1 MSIESTV
8 RSQTRRIEP
17 GWVAAATVVLVA
29 VLAAVAVLLTAKQ
42 AADLKAESETRSR
55 AAEAIIPVAGALR
68 TAQEAAAGGAATA
81 SRLVPVAELASS
93 AIPEQ
98 AAVRARDTGVPVVDD
113 TGDGVIV
120 APVFQGGSVPA
131 SVADRRRSI
140 LGFRTVP
147 LDLAPTLAQRQPD
160 GGGIAV
166 SGTDRTVASLPG
178 PVPADADP
186 YTVPVSAKTAPGW
199 TLTVWTAPPTIPL
212 TAWVTAALL
221 LAAGAAAAGWLLNR
235 ENRAARSRRE
245 LQRLRE
251 QSMTVAALARVG
263 QDSLDLAD
271 VLPAITTQIT
281 EALDLRGL
289 TLSSPTPEGD
299 RLFFAW
305 GESPTISDRSAGLPQ
320 QVAPGETVST
330 VLSRGGR
337 TVARLTVVA
346 GRPLDKL
353 DVQTLSS
360 VADTLT
366 SALANAEA
374 FGQQRELLQRMRAVD
389 ELKTVFLATASHEL
403 RTPVGVITGY
413 ARILSNNWDQLSAD
427 QGRTYAE
434 RVDQNAQRLRSLV
447 EDLLDFS
454 RLERG
459 VGLATSE
466 DSLLDLGEEV
476 GRILERASEITPQH
490 KLSVEAEPG
499 LQVRGSH
506 QALERVVT
514 NLVGNAAKYSPEGT
528 RIFVRARGRK
538 GRAELVVDDEGPGV
552 PLAEREQIFSRF
564 FRGRG
569 DAVINTRGAGL
580 GLAIVSEFAASM
592 GGKVK
597 VAASDSGGAR
607 FVVSYPLA
615 ESTASEG
622 AAHVAS

>member
-1 MSIESTV
+1 MSLESTV
-8 RSQTRRIEP
+8 RSQGRKVQP
-17 GWVAAATVVLVA
+17 GWIAATVVVLVA
-29 VLAAVAVLLTAKQ
+29 VLAAAAVLLNAGQ
-42 AADLKAESETRSR
+42 AADLKAQSETRSR

-68 TAQEAAAGGAATA
+68 TAQEEAAGGAATA
-81 SRLVPVAELASS
+81 SRLVPADEVASS
-93 AIPEQ
+93 DVPED
-98 AAVRARDTGVPVVDD
+98 AAVRARDTGLPVVDD
-113 TGDGVIV
+113 TGSGVIV
-120 APVFQGGSVPA
+120 APVYRGRAVPD
-131 SVADRRRSI
+131 SVAARRR
-140 LGFRTVP
+140 LVQGFRTVP
-147 LDLAPTLAQRQPD
+147 LDLTAVLAQRQPE

-166 SGTDRTVASLPG
+166 SGTDRTVVSLPG
-178 PVPADADP
+178 PVPADAEP
-186 YTVPVSAKTAPGW
+186 YTVVVSAKTAPGW
-199 TLTVWTAPPTIPL
+199 TLTVWTAPPAIPL
-212 TAWVTAALL
+212 TAWVSAALL
-221 LAAGAAAAGWLLNR
+221 LLAGGAAAAWLLSR
-235 ENRAARSRRE
+235 ESRAARSRRE

-263 QDSLDLAD
+263 QESLDLAD
-271 VLPAITTQIT
+271 VLPAITTEIS

-305 GESPTISDRSAGLPQ
+305 GQAPDIPDRSAGLPQ

-330 VLSRGGR
+330 VLARGGR

-346 GRPLDKL
+346 GRPLDRV
-353 DVQTLSS
+353 DVQTLSA

-366 SALANAEA
+366 VALANAEA
-374 FGQQRELLQRMRAVD
+374 FSQQREVLQRMRAVD

-413 ARILSNNWDQLSAD
+413 ARILSNNWDKLSAE

-459 VGLATSE
+459 VGLATAE
-466 DSLLDLGEEV
+466 DSLLDLGDEV
-476 GRILERASEITPQH
+476 TRMLERASEITPQH
-490 KLSVEAEPG
+490 KLTVGAESG
-499 LQVRGSH
+499 LQVHGSH
-506 QALERVVT
+506 QAVERVVT

-528 RIFVRARGRK
+528 RVTVHVRRRDE
-538 GRAELVVDDEGPGV
+538 RAEIVVDDEGPGV

-569 DAVINTRGAGL
+569 DAVVNTRGAGL

-592 GGKVK
+592 GGQVK

-615 ESTASEG
+615 ESTTSEG
-622 AAHVAS
+622 ASDVAS